1 LNSEEII
8 KMAFE
13 LGNAVAQSDE
23 IEEVK
28 ALQDKVTED
37 KVAYDLIMN
46 YQEAK
51 TKMDNKLKDGLL
63 IPKPEEDHLSILE
76 QQLNNNAMIKEL
88 MIAQEKFNNLM
99 QAVYFAMNQAMSGGC
114 SAGCDSCGGG
124 CGM

>member
-1 LNSEEII
+1 MNSDEII

-28 ALQDKVTED
+28 ALQAKVTED
-37 KVAYDLIMN
+37 KAAYDLIMN

-63 IPKPEEDHLSILE
+63 IPKPEEDHLNILE
-76 QQLNNNAMIKEL
+76 QQLNNNAVIKEL

-114 SAGCDSCGGG
+114 SAGCDSCGGS